1 MGKVISIFLLAVL
14 SISCEQEP
22 FDEGVQTEETL
33 IYIVAAPHD
42 QYNVGG
48 ALLAFRA
55 IDSNGITANDKLED
69 AWNRFQIEYQNSGTG
84 ELFQSWA
91 LQLIDWQNNP
101 DSHEL
106 NPDIK
111 IKSDIPNQ
119 YVSVEYVTGT
129 GDNLP
134 YEWNNITQMF
144 MIPYYLSDFD
154 LDINEIIII
163 N

>member
-1 MGKVISIFLLAVL
+1 MLKYISIFLLAVL

-22 FDEGVQTEETL
+22 FDEGVQTEENL

-42 QYNVGG
+42 QYGVGG
-48 ALLAFRA
+48 YLLAFRA
-55 IDSNGITANDKLED
+55 VDSNGITANEKLED
-69 AWNRFQIEYQNSGTG
+69 AWNTFQINYGGVGTG

-91 LQLIDWQNNP
+91 AMLMDWQNDPNL
-101 DSHEL
+101 HQL

-111 IKSDIPNQ
+111 ILSDVPHN

-129 GDNLP
+129 GDDLP

-144 MIPYYLSDFD
+144 MIPYNLSDFD

>member
-1 MGKVISIFLLAVL
+1 MLKYISIFLLAVL

-22 FDEGVQTEETL
+22 FDEGVQLEETL
-33 IYIVAAPHD
+33 IYVVAAPHD
-42 QYNVGG
+42 LYGVG
-48 ALLAFRA
+48 APLLAFRA
-55 IDSNGITANDKLED
+55 IDSDGITANDKLEN
-69 AWNRFQIEYQNSGTG
+69 AWNTFQIEYQGNGTG

-91 LQLIDWQNNP
+91 LQLTDWQNNLN
-101 DSHEL
+101 SHQL

-111 IKSDIPNQ
+111 ILSDTPHE

-129 GDNLP
+129 GVNLP

-144 MIPYYLSDFD
+144 MIPYNLSDFD
-154 LDINEIIII
+154 LNINEIIII